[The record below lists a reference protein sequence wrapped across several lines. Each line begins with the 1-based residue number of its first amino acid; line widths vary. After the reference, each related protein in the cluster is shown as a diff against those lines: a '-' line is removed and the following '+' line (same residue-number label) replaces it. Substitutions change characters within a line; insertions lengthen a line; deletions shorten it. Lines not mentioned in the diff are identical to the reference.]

1 MAISDPI
8 ADMLTRIRN
17 AQMAKHEQV
26 QVQYSRIKEEI
37 LKILKN
43 SGFISDYQVLRN
55 GNKADIIIKLKY
67 YNNKPVIAG
76 LERVSKPGRRI
87 YIKAEEIH
95 PIMNN
100 RGLAIVSTSKGIMPA
115 MKAKKLG
122 IGGEVILKVW

>member
-43 SGFISDYQVLRN
+43 SGFISDYQVLRD

-76 LERVSKPGRRI
+76 LERVSNPGRRI
-87 YIKAEEIH
+87 YIKAE
-95 PIMNN
+95 
-100 RGLAIVSTSKGIMPA
+100 KF
-115 MKAKKLG
+115 
-122 IGGEVILKVW
+122 IL